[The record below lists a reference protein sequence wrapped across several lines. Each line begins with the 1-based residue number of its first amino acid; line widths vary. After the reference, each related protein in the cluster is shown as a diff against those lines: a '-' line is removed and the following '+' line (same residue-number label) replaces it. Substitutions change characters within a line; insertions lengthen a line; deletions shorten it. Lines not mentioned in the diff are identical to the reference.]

1 MMTGPIIRD
10 QRAFVSG
17 ALFLAFAVFFFVT
30 ALNYPAGTAARMG
43 PGYFPRLLAIVLA
56 AIGLAVMLRAVR
68 RTAERRSLLRWDVK
82 GLAWVTGSVILFAA
96 LLFPLGLVG
105 SLFVLI
111 MVSSKASPE
120 FTWKGALA
128 NATVLIAL
136 CLLVFVYGL
145 RLQLPVWPALFN

>member
-1 MMTGPIIRD
+1 MTGPAIRD

-17 ALFLAFAVFFFVT
+17 ALFLGFAIFFFVM

-56 AIGLAVMLRAVR
+56 AIGLTVMLRAVR
-68 RTAERRSLLRWDVK
+68 GTAERQALHRWDVK
-82 GLAWVTGSVILFAA
+82 GLAWVTGSVVLFAL

-111 MVSSKASPE
+111 VVSSRASHE

-128 NATVLIAL
+128 NAAILIVL

-145 RLQLPVWPALFN
+145 GLQLPVRPALFN